1 MVKSNVKN
9 VVKKSRLSQ
18 NGRII
23 RKKMNKRGDDANT
36 AQQESLMRLLI
47 KFYSIPSNL
56 KRLHEI
62 VDKKSGIALR
72 LLDWYATNYIKKRD
86 INYPL
91 VDNGMKKLYV
101 AYPSYQSFLG
111 SYSKKFF
118 DPFRRN
124 YPITFVDK
132 NSVSIE
138 TAICQLNFFRW
149 LIQFNNWEYIK
160 AHKEEIEKDM
170 KFVMKEQYKKNE
182 TAKKTMKTGG
192 GKTRKKRKELSIS
205 ATRTVTK
212 HNVKVKVKFD

>member
-1 MVKSNVKN
+1 MVKSNVN
-9 VVKKSRLSQ
+9 SVVKKSRLSQ

-56 KRLHEI
+56 KKLHEI
-62 VDKKSGIALR
+62 IDKKSGIALR

-91 VDNGMKKLYV
+91 VDNGTKKLYV

-132 NSVSIE
+132 NNASID

-160 AHKEEIEKDM
+160 AHKEEIENDM
-170 KFVMKEQYKKNE
+170 KLVMKEQYKKNE
-182 TAKKTMKTGG
+182 TAKKTM
-192 GKTRKKRKELSIS
+192 I
-205 ATRTVTK
+205 
-212 HNVKVKVKFD
+212 HF

>member
-1 MVKSNVKN
+1 MVKNDITSI
-9 VVKKSRLSQ
+9 VKKSRLSQ

-47 KFYSIPSNL
+47 KFYSTSYNL

-62 VDKKSGIALR
+62 IDKKSGIALR
-72 LLDWYATNYIKKRD
+72 LLDWYATNYIKKKD
-86 INYPL
+86 INYQL
-91 VDNGMKKLYV
+91 VDKGTKNLYV
-101 AYPSYQSFLG
+101 AYSSYQSFLG

-132 NSVSIE
+132 NGISIE

-149 LIQFNNWEYIK
+149 LIKFKNWEYIK
-160 AHKEEIEKDM
+160 SHKDDIENDM
-170 KFVMKEQYKKNE
+170 KLVMKEQYKQNE
-182 TAKKTMKTGG
+182 TVKKTMKAG

>member
-1 MVKSNVKN
+1 MAKIDVKTN
-9 VVKKSRLSQ
+9 VKKSRLSQ

-47 KFYSIPSNL
+47 RFYNIPSNL
-56 KRLHEI
+56 KKLHEI
-62 VDKKSGIALR
+62 IDKKSGIALR
-72 LLDWYATNYIKKRD
+72 LLDWYATNYIKKKD

-91 VDNGMKKLYV
+91 VEDGTKKLYV

-124 YPITFVDK
+124 YPIVFIDK
-132 NSVSIE
+132 NKVSIE

-149 LIQFNNWEYIK
+149 LIQFKNWEYIK
-160 AHKEEIEKDM
+160 KHKDEIENDM
-170 KFVMKEQYKKNE
+170 KLVMKEQYKKNE
-182 TAKKTMKTGG
+182 TAKKVMKAG
-192 GKTRKKRKELSIS
+192 GKIRKKRKELSIS

>member
-1 MVKSNVKN
+1 MAKIDVKTN
-9 VVKKSRLSQ
+9 VKKSRLSQ

-47 KFYSIPSNL
+47 RFYNIPSNL
-56 KRLHEI
+56 KKLHEI
-62 VDKKSGIALR
+62 IDKKSGIALR
-72 LLDWYATNYIKKRD
+72 LLDWYATNYIKKKD

-91 VDNGMKKLYV
+91 VEDGTKKLYV

-124 YPITFVDK
+124 YPIVFIDK
-132 NSVSIE
+132 NKVSIE

-149 LIQFNNWEYIK
+149 LIQFKNWEYIK
-160 AHKEEIEKDM
+160 KYKDEIENDM
-170 KFVMKEQYKKNE
+170 KLVMKEQYKKNE
-182 TAKKTMKTGG
+182 TAKKVMKTGG
-192 GKTRKKRKELSIS
+192 KVRKKRKELSIS